1 MLPHEKPIGRTAWIL
16 EFQWIALIRNFDS
29 KTGGALFPI
38 VEKPETNTI
47 LNTAIGSEFQLKT
60 PLLYAFVPN
69 MHPSAD
75 ILLEVFGHQ
84 EFRGSQGEVIERVL
98 AGGHCLVIMPTGM
111 GKSVCYQ
118 IPAIVLSRQNQLAAT
133 TLQQPDRPPL
143 TLVISPLIALMKDQV
158 DALVAKGVNATF
170 VNSSLQRSERDLRY
184 RQIGQGGFDMVYVTP
199 ERFRKPDFRDVIGQR
214 KIVLLA
220 IDEAHCI
227 SEWGHDFR
235 PDYTRVGEIRE
246 SLGNPTTIALTATA
260 TPDVQTDIVRQ
271 LNLDPGDVELFHE
284 GIDRPNLNLEVTHV
298 WDDVAKYDLIAETR
312 RQLPGSGIV
321 YFTLIRKLMEFS
333 DQLWEND
340 IPHLIYHGDLPRN
353 SRRQLQES
361 FMNEPGHL
369 VLATNAFGMGVDK
382 EDIRYVLHA
391 DLPGSLESYY
401 QEIGRAGRDGQPSK
415 CLLMYDQRDLA
426 TQMEFLHWSNPDA
439 EYYERVFDFLKNEIE
454 QINAFGLEWL
464 RERLHHREKH
474 DRRLE
479 TALSMMDRWGVITG
493 ANQPSNLTV
502 IGPLPGQLRDAANL
516 AAKLKRDQTKLLA
529 MLQYV
534 QHEGDR
540 KQFIHEYFGLI

>member
-1 MLPHEKPIGRTAWIL
+1 
-16 EFQWIALIRNFDS
+16 
-29 KTGGALFPI
+29 
-38 VEKPETNTI
+38 
-47 LNTAIGSEFQLKT
+47 
-60 PLLYAFVPN
+60 
-69 MHPSAD
+69 MHRPAD
-75 ILLEVFGHQ
+75 ILLEVFGHSG
-84 EFRGSQGEVIERVL
+84 FRSSQGAVVERVL

-111 GKSVCYQ
+111 GKSICYQ
-118 IPAIVLSRQNQLAAT
+118 LPAIALARQNQPTALPT
-133 TLQQPDRPPL
+133 DRQPNQPL

-170 VNSSLQRSERDLRY
+170 VNSSLKRSERLQRY
-184 RQIGQGGFDMVYVTP
+184 RQIGNGDFDLVYVTP
-199 ERFRKPDFRDVIGQR
+199 ERFRKSEFRDVIGHR

-260 TPDVQTDIVRQ
+260 TPDVQADIILQ
-271 LNLDPGDVELFHE
+271 LNLEPNEVKLFHE
-284 GIDRPNLNLEVTHV
+284 GIDRPNLSLDVTQV
-298 WDDVAKYDLIAETR
+298 WDDDAKYELIAETR
-312 RQLPGSGIV
+312 QQLPGSGIV

-333 DQLWEND
+333 DQLWENNV
-340 IPHLIYHGDLPRN
+340 PHLIYHGDLPRN
-353 SRRQLQES
+353 SRRELQES

-401 QEIGRAGRDGQPSK
+401 QEIGRAGRDGKPSR
-415 CLLMYDQRDLA
+415 CLLMYDERDLA
-426 TQMEFLHWSNPDA
+426 TQMEFMQWSNPDA
-439 EYYERVFDFLKNEIE
+439 EFYQRVFDFLKNEIE
-454 QINAFGLEWL
+454 QVNAFGIDWL
-464 RERLHHREKH
+464 RERLHYKQKH

-479 TALSMMDRWGVITG
+479 TTLSMMDRWGVLGGTIH
-493 ANQPSNLTV
+493 PMNLAV
-502 IGPLPGQLRDAANL
+502 IGELPEELRDAESL
-516 AAKLKRDQTKLLA
+516 AGKLKRDQTKLLA

-534 QHEGDR
+534 KHDGDR
-540 KQFIHEYFGLI
+540 KQFIHQYFGLK